1 VGVGNVTPSYT
12 LHVQSSS
19 EQLRLQVDAANYA
32 GFTVDAGG
40 QLTVRAKNNVV
51 IDTGGGTDACLFI
64 NETEHANMTM
74 GICINMGSALDE
86 AFDIKQ
92 AGVAHGATD
101 IAETDTYAVMRMA
114 QNNVGGLNIQG
125 LRESGGNAYD
135 ALKLDGYQA
144 LNADT
149 TKSTSG
155 QAIVGVYG
163 YQTSGTSLADTV
175 ADGNVFSVHTQ
186 RSSSTVT
193 LFIVDEDGDLH
204 ADGSFD
210 NVYDEEDDALAVAEL
225 AQGLAQN
232 WNDTLAYNFD
242 KLRAMGVISGGTPDR
257 PFISWKNLNALYMG
271 AIAQLYQRVNL
282 LTGEA

>member
-1 VGVGNVTPSYT
+1 
-12 LHVQSSS
+12 
-19 EQLRLQVDAANYA
+19 
-32 GFTVDAGG
+32 
-40 QLTVRAKNNVV
+40 
-51 IDTGGGTDACLFI
+51 
-64 NETEHANMTM
+64 
-74 GICINMGSALDE
+74 
-86 AFDIKQ
+86 
-92 AGVAHGATD
+92 
-101 IAETDTYAVMRMA
+101 
-114 QNNVGGLNIQG
+114 
-125 LRESGGNAYD
+125 
-135 ALKLDGYQA
+135 
-144 LNADT
+144 
-149 TKSTSG
+149 
-155 QAIVGVYG
+155 VYG

-210 NVYDEEDDALAVAEL
+210 NVYDEEDDALAVAAL